1 MAEHARGI
9 GPMADSERK
18 TDARRDATAM
28 PDLESQQ
35 ARELG
40 RTAEHP
46 ARIPWAGWKKV
57 LMRTFSEMIS
67 DRIGLAAAGCAF
79 YATLALFPAIST
91 LVSLY
96 GLAFDPATVE
106 PQLRVL
112 RDLLPRPAFL
122 LISDRV
128 HTLVSQPRGTLTISL
143 IISTLVTL
151 WSSSA
156 GTKSILA
163 ALNIAYE
170 EKETRSFI
178 RFQATAL
185 TMTLCA
191 ILGAALAVALLVFL
205 PAVLDFVPR
214 HFGFEAVEAGTQTLL
229 RVGTPILLLLF
240 VGLSFSLLYRFGPCR
255 RSASWHW
262 ITPGSLV
269 ATVLWLLASTGFS
282 YYVGHV
288 AGYDATYG
296 PLGAVV
302 GIMMWFFVT
311 AYVVLLGAELNAEL
325 ELQTAVDSTAGSPRP
340 IGRRGAYVADH
351 VATDCPPARRRP
363 PRSPARWCRRRL
375 PGRPRPCPASPVAG

>member
-1 MAEHARGI
+1 MAEHARGV

-18 TDARRDATAM
+18 ADVRRDATAM

-35 ARELG
+35 AKELG
-40 RTAEHP
+40 RNAEHP
-46 ARIPWAGWKKV
+46 ARIPWAGWKRV

-122 LISDRV
+122 LISERV

-143 IISTLVTL
+143 IVSTLVTL

-178 RFQATAL
+178 RFQVTAL

-229 RVGTPILLLLF
+229 KVGTPVLLLLF

-282 YYVGHV
+282 FYVGHV
-288 AGYDATYG
+288 ASYDATYG

-325 ELQTAVDSTAGSPRP
+325 ELQTAVDSSAGSPRP

-351 VATDCPPARRRP
+351 VATD
-363 PRSPARWCRRRL
+363 
-375 PGRPRPCPASPVAG
+375 

>member
-9 GPMADSERK
+9 GPVADSERK
-18 TDARRDATAM
+18 SDARRDATSM
-28 PDLESQQ
+28 PDLESHQ
-35 ARELG
+35 AQALG

-96 GLAFDPATVE
+96 GLAFDPSTVE

-122 LISDRV
+122 LISERV
-128 HTLVSQPRGTLTISL
+128 HTLVTQPRGTLTISL

-163 ALNIAYE
+163 ALNMAYE
-170 EKETRSFI
+170 EKETRSFL

-191 ILGAALAVALLVFL
+191 ILGAAVTVALLVFL
-205 PAVLDFVPR
+205 PAVLDFIPR

-229 RVGTPILLLLF
+229 RIGTPLLLLLL
-240 VGLSFSLLYRFGPCR
+240 VGLSFSLLYRFGPSR
-255 RSASWHW
+255 REASWHW
-262 ITPGSLV
+262 ITPGSMV
-269 ATVLWLLASTGFS
+269 ATLLWLLASTGFS

-288 AGYDATYG
+288 ASYDATYG

-325 ELQTAVDSTAGSPRP
+325 ELQTAMDSTAGSPRP

-351 VATDCPPARRRP
+351 VATD
-363 PRSPARWCRRRL
+363 
-375 PGRPRPCPASPVAG
+375 

>member
-1 MAEHARGI
+1 MSQERNAFGAGQSNDESV
-9 GPMADSERK
+9 DSVPESKPIQGRVDTTK
-18 TDARRDATAM
+18 S
-28 PDLESQQ
+28 PDLHGETG
-35 ARELG
+35 RKLG
-40 RTAEHP
+40 RTARLPIE
-46 ARIPWAGWKKV
+46 IPWAGWKKV

-91 LVSLY
+91 LVSVY
-96 GLAFDPATVE
+96 GLAFDPSTVE

-112 RDLLPRPAFL
+112 RDLLPRPAFQ
-122 LISDRV
+122 LISERV

-151 WSSSA
+151 WSASA
-156 GTKSILA
+156 GTKSMIA

-170 EKETRSFI
+170 EKEGRSFV
-178 RFQATAL
+178 RYQATAL
-185 TMTLCA
+185 SMTLCA
-191 ILGAALAVALLVFL
+191 ILGAALAVALLVAL
-205 PAVLDFVPR
+205 PAVLDFIPR
-214 HFGFEAVEAGTQTLL
+214 HFGYELVEAGTQALI
-229 RVGTPILLLLF
+229 RYVSPLLLVLF
-240 VGLSFSLLYRFGPCR
+240 VGLSVSLLYRFGPSR
-255 RSASWHW
+255 RVANWHW

-288 AGYDATYG
+288 ASYDATYG

-325 ELQTAVDSTAGSPRP
+325 ELQTSVDSTAGEPRP

-351 VATDCPPARRRP
+351 VAQD
-363 PRSPARWCRRRL
+363 
-375 PGRPRPCPASPVAG
+375 

>member
-1 MAEHARGI
+1 MDPSDISPTKGSA
-9 GPMADSERK
+9 
-18 TDARRDATAM
+18 ARRL
-28 PDLESQQ
+28 PELHGEK
-35 ARELG
+35 ARQLG
-40 RTAEHP
+40 RL
-46 ARIPWAGWKKV
+46 ARLPMEIPWAGWKRV
-57 LMRTFSEMIS
+57 LGRTFSAMIS

-112 RDLLPRPAFL
+112 RDLLPRPAFQ
-122 LISDRV
+122 LISERV
-128 HTLVSQPRGTLTISL
+128 HTLVTKPGGTLTISL

-151 WSSSA
+151 WSASA
-156 GTKSILA
+156 GTKSMIA

-170 EKETRSFI
+170 EKEARSFL
-178 RFQATAL
+178 RYQATAL
-185 TMTLCA
+185 SMTLGA
-191 ILGAALAVALLVFL
+191 ILGAALTVAILVALPL
-205 PAVLDFVPR
+205 VLDFIPR
-214 HFGFEAVEAGTQTLL
+214 HFGSHVIEAGTQLVL
-229 RVGTPILLLLF
+229 KVGAPIMMVLF
-240 VGLSFSLLYRFGPCR
+240 VGVSFSLLYRIGPSR
-255 RSASWHW
+255 RTASWHW

-269 ATVLWLLASTGFS
+269 ATVLWLAASAGFS

-288 AGYDATYG
+288 ASYDATYG

-325 ELQTAVDSTAGSPRP
+325 EMQTAIDSTAGQPKP

-351 VATDCPPARRRP
+351 VALD
-363 PRSPARWCRRRL
+363 
-375 PGRPRPCPASPVAG
+375 

>member
-1 MAEHARGI
+1 MTADPGRHSAGARLHGATTPGASVPGDRDPRASAADDRPEQGPGARDDVAPVVDETTAE
-9 GPMADSERK
+9 
-18 TDARRDATAM
+18 
-28 PDLESQQ
+28 

-40 RTAEHP
+40 RDASQP
-46 ARIPWAGWKKV
+46 AHIPWSGWKKV
-57 LMRTFSEMIS
+57 LKRTFSEIIS

-96 GLAFDPATVE
+96 GLAFDPSTVE

-112 RDLLPRPAFL
+112 HNLLPRPAFL

-128 HTLVSQPRGTLTISL
+128 HVLVSQPRETLTMGL
-143 IISTLVTL
+143 IIGTLVTL
-151 WSSSA
+151 WSASA
-156 GTKSILA
+156 GTKSMLA

-170 EKETRSFI
+170 ETESRSFV

-185 TMTLCA
+185 FMTLCG

-205 PAVLDFVPR
+205 PAVLDFIPR
-214 HFGFEAVEAGTQTLL
+214 HFGFEAVEAGTQTIIRIGSPL
-229 RVGTPILLLLF
+229 VMLLF
-240 VGLSFSLLYRFGPCR
+240 VGGAFSLLYRFGPSR
-255 RSASWHW
+255 RSPGWHW
-262 ITPGSLV
+262 VTPGSLV
-269 ATVLWLLASTGFS
+269 ATLLWLLASIGFS

-288 AGYDATYG
+288 ASYDATYG

-325 ELQTAVDSTAGSPRP
+325 ELQTAVDSTAGTPRP

-351 VATDCPPARRRP
+351 VAED
-363 PRSPARWCRRRL
+363 
-375 PGRPRPCPASPVAG
+375 

>member
-18 TDARRDATAM
+18 TDVRRNATAM

-40 RTAEHP
+40 RTAKHP
-46 ARIPWAGWKKV
+46 ARIPWAGWKRV

-122 LISDRV
+122 LISERV

-178 RFQATAL
+178 RFQLTAL

-240 VGLSFSLLYRFGPCR
+240 VGLSFSLLYRFGPSR

-269 ATVLWLLASTGFS
+269 ATMLWLLASTGFS

-288 AGYDATYG
+288 ASYDATYG

-351 VATDCPPARRRP
+351 VATD
-363 PRSPARWCRRRL
+363 
-375 PGRPRPCPASPVAG
+375 